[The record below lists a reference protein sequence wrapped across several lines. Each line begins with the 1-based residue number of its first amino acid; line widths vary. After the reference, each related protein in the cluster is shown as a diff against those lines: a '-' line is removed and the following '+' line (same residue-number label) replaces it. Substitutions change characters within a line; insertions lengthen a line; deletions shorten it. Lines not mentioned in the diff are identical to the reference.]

1 MRRGGVGLGWRRWRG
16 VTSIH
21 PHKHTHKQWIHLGV
35 QTLTCLSGK
44 VLHGTVSTVTG
55 EIDFEAQEDGTI
67 SHNM

>member
-1 MRRGGVGLGWRRWRG
+1 MRRGGVGVGWRRWRG

-21 PHKHTHKQWIHLGV
+21 PHKQWTHLGV
-35 QTLTCLSGK
+35 QT
-44 VLHGTVSTVTG
+44 LHGTVSTVTG